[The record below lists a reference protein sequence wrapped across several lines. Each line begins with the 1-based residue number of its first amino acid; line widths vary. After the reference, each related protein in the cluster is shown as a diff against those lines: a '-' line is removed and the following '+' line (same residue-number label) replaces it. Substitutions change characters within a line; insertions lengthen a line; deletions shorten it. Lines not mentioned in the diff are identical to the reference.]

1 MDKNTQKALA
11 AIKNISSARSLR
23 DFRKKIYA
31 KTDLSYGEAILAQH
45 ELIADKELIK
55 KDSNGKR
62 YRVARPD
69 GSHYSFKDFLLS
81 ITNESICS
89 DEIREILLNAGLF
102 NENDSYRYLKEL
114 VFHLKHDLLIRVS
127 NFTLNK
133 KEFSESLF
141 KGHFT
146 PFFVRSTQKNS
157 FFAYQAKIPA
167 EALNVTSC
175 VDKNATRALL
185 FGYPVYTDGYGS
197 FTPVFCS
204 AIDNVDTDNADCYLR
219 KLKND
224 RYFVNS
230 CFIKAI
236 AKNRGE
242 QAANDLLLKLNISPV
257 SDFDSIDNFE
267 LSKADMPFENALLL
281 ISNLFEC
288 EADPLNPQV
297 LSDRPLNEE
306 IKNHSELILNRAV
319 IVPVDERE
327 PSILY
332 KMAQLETVLRLDEKA
347 LDNTALSCFSRR
359 QVCNETS
366 DITLFEDLVIG
377 RDCDSDRLQGAG
389 QIVLCNVL
397 SKENSLMYV
406 TENFDYATLCKYAA
420 KNLMLSNSIGAVISY
435 GNNEDNL
442 NRTASLFKKDDDY
455 NLNNDS
461 DSLCRRLKSKV
472 HKFKEDDD
480 FPLDDFIKCLR
491 ALRKCSDIAFNQAL
505 NDEEFQ
511 LLHSLLKE
519 KVTGRALD
527 NKELLLSEYTKL
539 RELCQ
544 KILSKYYI
552 GYQEN
557 KLTGFDVAKF
567 NFANSLFIGNKVIR
581 LCRLKRPA
589 SVESLKDFIKTVR
602 LFDRYLKLTYEKA
615 KLKSIEGKLLHS
627 AGKAD
632 CKELKNSTDELFASL
647 LKRLE
652 DPEPSLLFK
661 IRHDFFDYEDIKQKG
676 DLKAMLSLVSPVCE
690 FSTLSEMAKSLFIP
704 GIFDKTL
711 MMVDKNTG
719 IADLILTFVKS
730 KSVSIIVRKNDDTDE
745 DSETGKMSS
754 DESDES
760 DDITAYSLIDR
771 LSVDDDGLVSMR
783 FNQMYSSDESYEK
796 SGSASSI
803 ERFIPYLEAQK
814 LAVRKKCI
822 DDLNLSYLIIDGISE
837 PDSHSR
843 VKTDGTAAEKTVMI
857 LSQIDTDRLINA
869 ESFENGSSKF
879 VPEFFDESLFKLNAR
894 AYAKEFADRYKGLL

>member
-1 MDKNTQKALA
+1 
-11 AIKNISSARSLR
+11 
-23 DFRKKIYA
+23 
-31 KTDLSYGEAILAQH
+31 
-45 ELIADKELIK
+45 
-55 KDSNGKR
+55 
-62 YRVARPD
+62 
-69 GSHYSFKDFLLS
+69 
-81 ITNESICS
+81 
-89 DEIREILLNAGLF
+89 
-102 NENDSYRYLKEL
+102 
-114 VFHLKHDLLIRVS
+114 
-127 NFTLNK
+127 
-133 KEFSESLF
+133 
-141 KGHFT
+141 
-146 PFFVRSTQKNS
+146 
-157 FFAYQAKIPA
+157 
-167 EALNVTSC
+167 
-175 VDKNATRALL
+175 
-185 FGYPVYTDGYGS
+185 
-197 FTPVFCS
+197 
-204 AIDNVDTDNADCYLR
+204 
-219 KLKND
+219 
-224 RYFVNS
+224 
-230 CFIKAI
+230 
-236 AKNRGE
+236 
-242 QAANDLLLKLNISPV
+242 
-257 SDFDSIDNFE
+257 
-267 LSKADMPFENALLL
+267 MPFENALLL

-288 EADPLNPQV
+288 ESDPLNPQV

-306 IKNHSELILNRAV
+306 IKNHKELILNRAV

-359 QVCNETS
+359 QVRNETS

-505 NDEEFQ
+505 NDEELQ

-519 KVTGRALD
+519 KVSGRALD

-615 KLKSIEGKLLHS
+615 KLKNIEGKLLLR

-652 DPEPSLLFK
+652 DPETSLLFK
-661 IRHDFFDYEDIKQKG
+661 IRHDFFDYEDIKQRG

-690 FSTLSEMAKSLFIP
+690 FSTVSEMAKSLFIP

-719 IADLILTFVKS
+719 IADLILTFAKS
-730 KSVSIIVRKNDDTDE
+730 KSVSIIVRKNDDADE
-745 DSETGKMSS
+745 DSETGKMS
-754 DESDES
+754 SDES

-771 LSVDDDGLVSMR
+771 LSVDDDGLISMR
-783 FNQMYSSDESYEK
+783 FNQKQSLDESYEK
-796 SGSASSI
+796 SESASSI

-822 DDLNLSYLIIDGISE
+822 DDLDLSYLIIDGISE

>member
-1 MDKNTQKALA
+1 M
-11 AIKNISSARSLR
+11 
-23 DFRKKIYA
+23 
-31 KTDLSYGEAILAQH
+31 
-45 ELIADKELIK
+45 
-55 KDSNGKR
+55 
-62 YRVARPD
+62 
-69 GSHYSFKDFLLS
+69 
-81 ITNESICS
+81 
-89 DEIREILLNAGLF
+89 
-102 NENDSYRYLKEL
+102 
-114 VFHLKHDLLIRVS
+114 
-127 NFTLNK
+127 
-133 KEFSESLF
+133 
-141 KGHFT
+141 
-146 PFFVRSTQKNS
+146 
-157 FFAYQAKIPA
+157 
-167 EALNVTSC
+167 
-175 VDKNATRALL
+175 
-185 FGYPVYTDGYGS
+185 FGYPVYTDGYGN

-230 CFIKAI
+230 CFIKEI

-242 QAANDLLLKLNISPV
+242 QAVNDLLLKLNLSPV

-288 EADPLNPQV
+288 ESDPLNPQV

-435 GNNEDNL
+435 GNNEDSL

-472 HKFKEDDD
+472 HKFKDDD

-505 NDEEFQ
+505 NDEELQ

-519 KVTGRALD
+519 KVSSRALD

-615 KLKSIEGKLLHS
+615 KLKSLEGKLLHS

-652 DPEPSLLFK
+652 DPETSLLFK
-661 IRHDFFDYEDIKQKG
+661 IRHDFFDYDDIKQRG

-690 FSTLSEMAKSLFIP
+690 FSTVSEMAKSLFIP

-754 DESDES
+754 DKS

-796 SGSASSI
+796 SESASSI
-803 ERFIPYLEAQK
+803 ERFIPYLEEQK
-814 LAVRKKCI
+814 LTVRKKCI
-822 DDLNLSYLIIDGISE
+822 DDLDLSYLIIDGISE

>member
-224 RYFVNS
+224 RYLVNS
-230 CFIKAI
+230 SFIKAI

-242 QAANDLLLKLNISPV
+242 QAANDLLLKLNLSPV

-297 LSDRPLNEE
+297 LSDRLLNEE
-306 IKNHSELILNRAV
+306 IKNHKELILNRAV

-359 QVCNETS
+359 HVRNETS

-377 RDCDSDRLQGAG
+377 SDCDSDRLQGAG

-406 TENFDYATLCKYAA
+406 TENFDYATLCRYAA

-472 HKFKEDDD
+472 HKFKDDD

-505 NDEEFQ
+505 NDEELQ

-519 KVTGRALD
+519 KVSSRALD

-557 KLTGFDVAKF
+557 KLTVFDIAKF

-615 KLKSIEGKLLHS
+615 KLKNIEGKLLLS

-690 FSTLSEMAKSLFIP
+690 FSTVSEMAKSLFIP

-730 KSVSIIVRKNDDTDE
+730 KSVSIIVRKNDDDE
-745 DSETGKMSS
+745 DSETEKMSS
-754 DESDES
+754 DKS

-771 LSVDDDGLVSMR
+771 LSVDDDGLISMR

-796 SGSASSI
+796 SESASSI

-814 LAVRKKCI
+814 LAVKKKSI
-822 DDLNLSYLIIDGISE
+822 DDLNISYLIIDGISE
-837 PDSHSR
+837 PDSNSL

-857 LSQIDTDRLINA
+857 LSQTDTDRLINA
-869 ESFENGSSKF
+869 ESFENGNSRL
-879 VPEFFDESLFKLNAR
+879 VPEYFDESLFKLNAR

>member
-1 MDKNTQKALA
+1 
-11 AIKNISSARSLR
+11 
-23 DFRKKIYA
+23 
-31 KTDLSYGEAILAQH
+31 
-45 ELIADKELIK
+45 
-55 KDSNGKR
+55 
-62 YRVARPD
+62 
-69 GSHYSFKDFLLS
+69 
-81 ITNESICS
+81 
-89 DEIREILLNAGLF
+89 
-102 NENDSYRYLKEL
+102 
-114 VFHLKHDLLIRVS
+114 
-127 NFTLNK
+127 
-133 KEFSESLF
+133 
-141 KGHFT
+141 
-146 PFFVRSTQKNS
+146 
-157 FFAYQAKIPA
+157 
-167 EALNVTSC
+167 
-175 VDKNATRALL
+175 
-185 FGYPVYTDGYGS
+185 
-197 FTPVFCS
+197 
-204 AIDNVDTDNADCYLR
+204 
-219 KLKND
+219 
-224 RYFVNS
+224 
-230 CFIKAI
+230 
-236 AKNRGE
+236 
-242 QAANDLLLKLNISPV
+242 
-257 SDFDSIDNFE
+257 
-267 LSKADMPFENALLL
+267 MPFENALLL

-306 IKNHSELILNRAV
+306 IKNHKELILNRAV

-359 QVCNETS
+359 QVRNETS

-472 HKFKEDDD
+472 HKFKDDD

-505 NDEEFQ
+505 NDEELQ

-519 KVTGRALD
+519 KVSGRALD

-557 KLTGFDVAKF
+557 KLTVFDIAKF

-615 KLKSIEGKLLHS
+615 KLKSIEEKLLHS

-652 DPEPSLLFK
+652 DPETSLLFK
-661 IRHDFFDYEDIKQKG
+661 IRHDFFDYEDIKQRG

-690 FSTLSEMAKSLFIP
+690 FSTVSEMAKSLFIP

-711 MMVDKNTG
+711 MTVDKNTG

-754 DESDES
+754 D
-760 DDITAYSLIDR
+760 DITAYSLIDR

-796 SGSASSI
+796 SESASSI
-803 ERFIPYLEAQK
+803 ERFIPYLEEQK
-814 LAVRKKCI
+814 LTVRKKCI
-822 DDLNLSYLIIDGISE
+822 DDLDLSYLIIDGISE

>member
-1 MDKNTQKALA
+1 MNRNTQKALA

-185 FGYPVYTDGYGS
+185 FGYPVYTDGYGN

-224 RYFVNS
+224 RYLVNS

-236 AKNRGE
+236 AKNSGE
-242 QAANDLLLKLNISPV
+242 QVANDLLLKLNLSPL

-306 IKNHSELILNRAV
+306 IKNHKELILNRAV
-319 IVPVDERE
+319 IVPVDERD

-359 QVCNETS
+359 QVRNETS

-472 HKFKEDDD
+472 HKFKDDD

-505 NDEEFQ
+505 NDEELQ

-519 KVTGRALD
+519 KVSGRALD

-557 KLTGFDVAKF
+557 KLTVFDIAKF

-615 KLKSIEGKLLHS
+615 KLKSIEEKLLHS

-652 DPEPSLLFK
+652 DPETSLLFK
-661 IRHDFFDYEDIKQKG
+661 IRHDFFDYEDIKQRG

-690 FSTLSEMAKSLFIP
+690 FSTVSEMAKSLFIP

-711 MMVDKNTG
+711 MTVDKNTG

-754 DESDES
+754 D
-760 DDITAYSLIDR
+760 DITAYSLIDR

-796 SGSASSI
+796 SESASSI
-803 ERFIPYLEAQK
+803 ERFIPYLEEQK
-814 LAVRKKCI
+814 LTVRKKCI
-822 DDLNLSYLIIDGISE
+822 DDLDLSYLIIDGISE

>member
-1 MDKNTQKALA
+1 M
-11 AIKNISSARSLR
+11 
-23 DFRKKIYA
+23 
-31 KTDLSYGEAILAQH
+31 
-45 ELIADKELIK
+45 
-55 KDSNGKR
+55 
-62 YRVARPD
+62 
-69 GSHYSFKDFLLS
+69 
-81 ITNESICS
+81 
-89 DEIREILLNAGLF
+89 
-102 NENDSYRYLKEL
+102 
-114 VFHLKHDLLIRVS
+114 
-127 NFTLNK
+127 
-133 KEFSESLF
+133 
-141 KGHFT
+141 
-146 PFFVRSTQKNS
+146 
-157 FFAYQAKIPA
+157 
-167 EALNVTSC
+167 
-175 VDKNATRALL
+175 

-197 FTPVFCS
+197 FMPVFCS

-242 QAANDLLLKLNISPV
+242 QAANDLLLKLNLSPI

-267 LSKADMPFENALLL
+267 LSKANMPFENALLL

-288 EADPLNPQV
+288 ESDPLNPQV

-306 IKNHSELILNRAV
+306 IKNHKELILNRAV

-377 RDCDSDRLQGAG
+377 SDCDSDRLQGAG

-406 TENFDYATLCKYAA
+406 TENFDYSTLCKYAA

-472 HKFKEDDD
+472 HKFKDDD

-505 NDEEFQ
+505 NDEELQ

-519 KVTGRALD
+519 KVSSRALD

-615 KLKSIEGKLLHS
+615 KLKSIEGKLLLR

-652 DPEPSLLFK
+652 DPETSLLFK
-661 IRHDFFDYEDIKQKG
+661 IRHDFFDYEDIKQRG

-690 FSTLSEMAKSLFIP
+690 FSTVSEMAKSLFIP

-754 DESDES
+754 DESD
-760 DDITAYSLIDR
+760 DITAYSLIDR

-796 SGSASSI
+796 SESASSI

-869 ESFENGSSKF
+869 ESFENGNSRL

>member
-1 MDKNTQKALA
+1 M
-11 AIKNISSARSLR
+11 
-23 DFRKKIYA
+23 
-31 KTDLSYGEAILAQH
+31 
-45 ELIADKELIK
+45 
-55 KDSNGKR
+55 
-62 YRVARPD
+62 
-69 GSHYSFKDFLLS
+69 
-81 ITNESICS
+81 
-89 DEIREILLNAGLF
+89 
-102 NENDSYRYLKEL
+102 
-114 VFHLKHDLLIRVS
+114 
-127 NFTLNK
+127 
-133 KEFSESLF
+133 
-141 KGHFT
+141 
-146 PFFVRSTQKNS
+146 
-157 FFAYQAKIPA
+157 
-167 EALNVTSC
+167 
-175 VDKNATRALL
+175 
-185 FGYPVYTDGYGS
+185 FGYPVYTDGYGN

-230 CFIKAI
+230 CFIKEI

-242 QAANDLLLKLNISPV
+242 QAVNDLLLKLNLSPV

-288 EADPLNPQV
+288 ESDPLNPQV

-435 GNNEDNL
+435 GNNEDSL

-472 HKFKEDDD
+472 HKFKDDD

-505 NDEEFQ
+505 NDEELQ

-519 KVTGRALD
+519 KVSSRALD

-615 KLKSIEGKLLHS
+615 KLKSLEGKLLHS

-652 DPEPSLLFK
+652 DPETSLLFK
-661 IRHDFFDYEDIKQKG
+661 IRHDFFDYEDIKQRG

-690 FSTLSEMAKSLFIP
+690 FSTVSEMAKSLFIP

-754 DESDES
+754 DKS

-796 SGSASSI
+796 SESASSI
-803 ERFIPYLEAQK
+803 ERFIPYLEEQK
-814 LAVRKKCI
+814 LTVRKKCI
-822 DDLNLSYLIIDGISE
+822 DDLDLSYLIIDGISE

>member
-1 MDKNTQKALA
+1 
-11 AIKNISSARSLR
+11 
-23 DFRKKIYA
+23 
-31 KTDLSYGEAILAQH
+31 
-45 ELIADKELIK
+45 
-55 KDSNGKR
+55 
-62 YRVARPD
+62 
-69 GSHYSFKDFLLS
+69 
-81 ITNESICS
+81 
-89 DEIREILLNAGLF
+89 
-102 NENDSYRYLKEL
+102 
-114 VFHLKHDLLIRVS
+114 
-127 NFTLNK
+127 
-133 KEFSESLF
+133 
-141 KGHFT
+141 
-146 PFFVRSTQKNS
+146 
-157 FFAYQAKIPA
+157 
-167 EALNVTSC
+167 
-175 VDKNATRALL
+175 
-185 FGYPVYTDGYGS
+185 
-197 FTPVFCS
+197 
-204 AIDNVDTDNADCYLR
+204 
-219 KLKND
+219 
-224 RYFVNS
+224 
-230 CFIKAI
+230 
-236 AKNRGE
+236 
-242 QAANDLLLKLNISPV
+242 
-257 SDFDSIDNFE
+257 
-267 LSKADMPFENALLL
+267 
-281 ISNLFEC
+281 
-288 EADPLNPQV
+288 
-297 LSDRPLNEE
+297 
-306 IKNHSELILNRAV
+306 
-319 IVPVDERE
+319 
-327 PSILY
+327 
-332 KMAQLETVLRLDEKA
+332 MAQLETVLRLDENA

-359 QVCNETS
+359 QVRNETS

-435 GNNEDNL
+435 GNNDDNL

-505 NDEEFQ
+505 NDEELQ

-519 KVTGRALD
+519 KVSSRALD

-615 KLKSIEGKLLHS
+615 KLKNIEGKLLHS

-652 DPEPSLLFK
+652 DPETSLLFK
-661 IRHDFFDYEDIKQKG
+661 IRHDFFDYEDIKQRG

-690 FSTLSEMAKSLFIP
+690 FSTVSEMAKSLFIP

-730 KSVSIIVRKNDDTDE
+730 KSVSIIVRKNDDADE

-754 DESDES
+754 DKS

-771 LSVDDDGLVSMR
+771 LSVDDDGLISMR

-796 SGSASSI
+796 SESASSI

-822 DDLNLSYLIIDGISE
+822 DDLDLSYLIIDGISE

-843 VKTDGTAAEKTVMI
+843 VKTDGTAVEKTVMI

>member
-1 MDKNTQKALA
+1 
-11 AIKNISSARSLR
+11 
-23 DFRKKIYA
+23 
-31 KTDLSYGEAILAQH
+31 
-45 ELIADKELIK
+45 
-55 KDSNGKR
+55 
-62 YRVARPD
+62 
-69 GSHYSFKDFLLS
+69 
-81 ITNESICS
+81 
-89 DEIREILLNAGLF
+89 
-102 NENDSYRYLKEL
+102 
-114 VFHLKHDLLIRVS
+114 
-127 NFTLNK
+127 
-133 KEFSESLF
+133 
-141 KGHFT
+141 
-146 PFFVRSTQKNS
+146 
-157 FFAYQAKIPA
+157 
-167 EALNVTSC
+167 
-175 VDKNATRALL
+175 
-185 FGYPVYTDGYGS
+185 
-197 FTPVFCS
+197 
-204 AIDNVDTDNADCYLR
+204 
-219 KLKND
+219 
-224 RYFVNS
+224 
-230 CFIKAI
+230 
-236 AKNRGE
+236 
-242 QAANDLLLKLNISPV
+242 
-257 SDFDSIDNFE
+257 
-267 LSKADMPFENALLL
+267 
-281 ISNLFEC
+281 
-288 EADPLNPQV
+288 
-297 LSDRPLNEE
+297 
-306 IKNHSELILNRAV
+306 
-319 IVPVDERE
+319 
-327 PSILY
+327 
-332 KMAQLETVLRLDEKA
+332 MAQLETVLRLDEKA

-359 QVCNETS
+359 QVCNDSS

-377 RDCDSDRLQGAG
+377 RDYDSDRLQGAG

-505 NDEEFQ
+505 NDEELQ

-519 KVTGRALD
+519 KVSGRALD

-615 KLKSIEGKLLHS
+615 KLKSIEEKLLHS

-690 FSTLSEMAKSLFIP
+690 FSTVSEMAKSLFIP

-719 IADLILTFVKS
+719 ISDLILTFVKS

-754 DESDES
+754 DKS

-796 SGSASSI
+796 SESESSI

-843 VKTDGTAAEKTVMI
+843 VKTDGIAAEKTVMI

>member
-23 DFRKKIYA
+23 NFRKKIYA

-55 KDSNGKR
+55 KDNNGKR

-185 FGYPVYTDGYGS
+185 LGYPVYTDGYGS

-224 RYFVNS
+224 RYLVNS

-242 QAANDLLLKLNISPV
+242 QAANDLLLKLNLSPV

-306 IKNHSELILNRAV
+306 IKNHKELILNRAV

-359 QVCNETS
+359 QVRNETS

-472 HKFKEDDD
+472 HKFKDDD

-505 NDEEFQ
+505 NDEELQ

-519 KVTGRALD
+519 KVSGRALD

-557 KLTGFDVAKF
+557 KLTVFDIAKF

-615 KLKSIEGKLLHS
+615 KLKSIEEKLLHS

-652 DPEPSLLFK
+652 DPETSLLFK
-661 IRHDFFDYEDIKQKG
+661 IRHDFFDYEDIKQRG

-690 FSTLSEMAKSLFIP
+690 FSTVSEMAKSLFIP

-711 MMVDKNTG
+711 MTVDKNTG

-754 DESDES
+754 D
-760 DDITAYSLIDR
+760 DITAYSLIDR

-796 SGSASSI
+796 SESASSI
-803 ERFIPYLEAQK
+803 ERFIPYLEEQK
-814 LAVRKKCI
+814 LTVRKKCI
-822 DDLNLSYLIIDGISE
+822 DDLDLSYLIIDGISE

>member
-1 MDKNTQKALA
+1 M
-11 AIKNISSARSLR
+11 
-23 DFRKKIYA
+23 
-31 KTDLSYGEAILAQH
+31 
-45 ELIADKELIK
+45 
-55 KDSNGKR
+55 
-62 YRVARPD
+62 
-69 GSHYSFKDFLLS
+69 
-81 ITNESICS
+81 
-89 DEIREILLNAGLF
+89 
-102 NENDSYRYLKEL
+102 
-114 VFHLKHDLLIRVS
+114 
-127 NFTLNK
+127 
-133 KEFSESLF
+133 
-141 KGHFT
+141 
-146 PFFVRSTQKNS
+146 
-157 FFAYQAKIPA
+157 
-167 EALNVTSC
+167 
-175 VDKNATRALL
+175 

-230 CFIKAI
+230 CFIKEI
-236 AKNRGE
+236 AKNRSE
-242 QAANDLLLKLNISPV
+242 QAANDLLLKFNLSPV

-288 EADPLNPQV
+288 ESDPLNPQV

-306 IKNHSELILNRAV
+306 IKNHSELIINRAV

-359 QVCNETS
+359 QVCNDSS

-377 RDCDSDRLQGAG
+377 SDCDSDRLQGAG

-406 TENFDYATLCKYAA
+406 TENFDYATLCRYAA

-472 HKFKEDDD
+472 HKFKDDD

-505 NDEEFQ
+505 NDEELQ

-519 KVTGRALD
+519 KVSSRALD

-581 LCRLKRPA
+581 LCRLNRPA

-615 KLKSIEGKLLHS
+615 KLKNIEGKLLHS

-652 DPEPSLLFK
+652 DPDPSLLFK

-690 FSTLSEMAKSLFIP
+690 FSTVSEMAKSLFIP

-730 KSVSIIVRKNDDTDE
+730 KSVSIIVRKNDDADE
-745 DSETGKMSS
+745 DSETGKMS
-754 DESDES
+754 S

-796 SGSASSI
+796 SESASSI
-803 ERFIPYLEAQK
+803 ERFIPYLEEQK
-814 LAVRKKCI
+814 LTVRKKCI
-822 DDLNLSYLIIDGISE
+822 DDLDLSYLIIDGISE

>member
-1 MDKNTQKALA
+1 M
-11 AIKNISSARSLR
+11 
-23 DFRKKIYA
+23 
-31 KTDLSYGEAILAQH
+31 
-45 ELIADKELIK
+45 
-55 KDSNGKR
+55 
-62 YRVARPD
+62 
-69 GSHYSFKDFLLS
+69 
-81 ITNESICS
+81 
-89 DEIREILLNAGLF
+89 
-102 NENDSYRYLKEL
+102 
-114 VFHLKHDLLIRVS
+114 
-127 NFTLNK
+127 
-133 KEFSESLF
+133 
-141 KGHFT
+141 
-146 PFFVRSTQKNS
+146 
-157 FFAYQAKIPA
+157 
-167 EALNVTSC
+167 
-175 VDKNATRALL
+175 

-359 QVCNETS
+359 HVCNETS

-406 TENFDYATLCKYAA
+406 TENFDYATLCKYAT

-505 NDEEFQ
+505 NDEELQ

-519 KVTGRALD
+519 KVSSRALD

-602 LFDRYLKLTYEKA
+602 LFDRYLKLTYDKA
-615 KLKSIEGKLLHS
+615 KLKNIEGKLLLR

-652 DPEPSLLFK
+652 DPETSLLFK
-661 IRHDFFDYEDIKQKG
+661 IRHDFFDYEDIKQRG

-690 FSTLSEMAKSLFIP
+690 FSTVSEMAKSLFIP

-711 MMVDKNTG
+711 MTVDKNTG

-754 DESDES
+754 D
-760 DDITAYSLIDR
+760 DITAYSLIDR

-796 SGSASSI
+796 SESESSI

-822 DDLNLSYLIIDGISE
+822 DDLDLSYLIIDGISE
-837 PDSHSR
+837 PDSNSL

-857 LSQIDTDRLINA
+857 LSQTDTDRLINA
-869 ESFENGSSKF
+869 ESFENGSSRL

>member
-230 CFIKAI
+230 CFIKEI

-242 QAANDLLLKLNISPV
+242 QAANDLLLKLNLSTV

-267 LSKADMPFENALLL
+267 VSKADMPFENALLL

-288 EADPLNPQV
+288 ESDPLNPQV

-306 IKNHSELILNRAV
+306 IKNHKELILNRAV

-327 PSILY
+327 TSILY

-359 QVCNETS
+359 QVRNETS
-366 DITLFEDLVIG
+366 DINLFEDLVIG

-472 HKFKEDDD
+472 HKFKEDD

-505 NDEEFQ
+505 NDEELQ
-511 LLHSLLKE
+511 LLRSLLKE
-519 KVTGRALD
+519 KVSGRALD
-527 NKELLLSEYTKL
+527 NNELLLSEYTKL

-567 NFANSLFIGNKVIR
+567 NFATSLFIGNKVMR

-602 LFDRYLKLTYEKA
+602 LFDRYLKFTYEKA
-615 KLKSIEGKLLHS
+615 KLKSIEEKLLLR

-652 DPEPSLLFK
+652 DPETSLLFK
-661 IRHDFFDYEDIKQKG
+661 IRHDFFDYDDIKQSG

-690 FSTLSEMAKSLFIP
+690 FSTVSEMAKSLFIP

-754 DESDES
+754 DKS

-771 LSVDDDGLVSMR
+771 LSVDDDGLISMR

-796 SGSASSI
+796 SESASSI

-822 DDLNLSYLIIDGISE
+822 DDLDLSYLIIDGISE
-837 PDSHSR
+837 PDSNSL
-843 VKTDGTAAEKTVMI
+843 VKTDGTVAEKTVMI
-857 LSQIDTDRLINA
+857 LSQTDTDRLINA

>member
-55 KDSNGKR
+55 KDGNGKR

-197 FTPVFCS
+197 YTPVFCS

-230 CFIKAI
+230 CFIKEI

-242 QAANDLLLKLNISPV
+242 QAANDLLLKLNLSPV

-288 EADPLNPQV
+288 ESDPLNPQV

-306 IKNHSELILNRAV
+306 IKNHKELILNRAV

-359 QVCNETS
+359 QVRNETS
-366 DITLFEDLVIG
+366 DITLLEDLVIG
-377 RDCDSDRLQGAG
+377 RDCDSDSDRLQGAG

-505 NDEEFQ
+505 NDEELQ

-519 KVTGRALD
+519 KVSGRALD

-567 NFANSLFIGNKVIR
+567 NFATSLFIGNKVMR

-602 LFDRYLKLTYEKA
+602 LFDRYLKFTYEKA
-615 KLKSIEGKLLHS
+615 KLKSIEEKLLLR

-652 DPEPSLLFK
+652 DPETSLLFK

-690 FSTLSEMAKSLFIP
+690 FSTVSEMAKSLFIP

-745 DSETGKMSS
+745 DCETGKMS
-754 DESDES
+754 SDES

-771 LSVDDDGLVSMR
+771 LSVDDDGLISMR
-783 FNQMYSSDESYEK
+783 FNQKQSLDESYEK
-796 SGSASSI
+796 SESESSI

-814 LAVRKKCI
+814 LAVKKKSI

-837 PDSHSR
+837 PDSNSL

-857 LSQIDTDRLINA
+857 LSQTDTDRLINA
-869 ESFENGSSKF
+869 ESFENGNSRL
-879 VPEFFDESLFKLNAR
+879 VPEYFDESLFKLNAR

>member
-89 DEIREILLNAGLF
+89 DEIRKILLNAGLF

-230 CFIKAI
+230 CFIKEI
-236 AKNRGE
+236 AKNRSE
-242 QAANDLLLKLNISPV
+242 QAANDLLLKLNLSPV

-377 RDCDSDRLQGAG
+377 RNCDSDRLQGAG

-472 HKFKEDDD
+472 HKFKDDD

-505 NDEEFQ
+505 NDEELQ

-519 KVTGRALD
+519 KVSGRALD

-557 KLTGFDVAKF
+557 KLTVFDIAKF

-615 KLKSIEGKLLHS
+615 KLKNIEGKLLLS

-652 DPEPSLLFK
+652 DPETSLLFK
-661 IRHDFFDYEDIKQKG
+661 IRHDFFDYEDIKQRG

-690 FSTLSEMAKSLFIP
+690 FSTVSEMAKSLFIP

-711 MMVDKNTG
+711 MTVDKNTG

-754 DESDES
+754 D
-760 DDITAYSLIDR
+760 DITAYSLIDR

-796 SGSASSI
+796 SESASSI
-803 ERFIPYLEAQK
+803 ERFIPYLEEQK
-814 LAVRKKCI
+814 LTVRKKCI
-822 DDLNLSYLIIDGISE
+822 DDLDLSYLIIDGISE

-843 VKTDGTAAEKTVMI
+843 VKTNGTAAEKTVMI

>member
-185 FGYPVYTDGYGS
+185 FGYPVYTDGCGN

-204 AIDNVDTDNADCYLR
+204 AIDNVDTDNSDCYLR

-230 CFIKAI
+230 CFIKEI

-242 QAANDLLLKLNISPV
+242 QAANDLLLKLNLSPV

-288 EADPLNPQV
+288 ESDPLNPQV

-359 QVCNETS
+359 QVRNETS

-472 HKFKEDDD
+472 HKFKDDD

-505 NDEEFQ
+505 NDEELQ

-519 KVTGRALD
+519 KVSSRALD

-652 DPEPSLLFK
+652 DPETSLLFK
-661 IRHDFFDYEDIKQKG
+661 IRHDFFDYEDIKQRG

-690 FSTLSEMAKSLFIP
+690 FSTVSEMAKSLFIP

-754 DESDES
+754 D
-760 DDITAYSLIDR
+760 DITAYSLIDR

-796 SGSASSI
+796 SESESSI

-822 DDLNLSYLIIDGISE
+822 DDLDLSYLIIDGISE

-857 LSQIDTDRLINA
+857 LSQTDTDRLINA
-869 ESFENGSSKF
+869 ESFENGSSRL

>member
-1 MDKNTQKALA
+1 M
-11 AIKNISSARSLR
+11 
-23 DFRKKIYA
+23 
-31 KTDLSYGEAILAQH
+31 
-45 ELIADKELIK
+45 
-55 KDSNGKR
+55 
-62 YRVARPD
+62 
-69 GSHYSFKDFLLS
+69 
-81 ITNESICS
+81 
-89 DEIREILLNAGLF
+89 
-102 NENDSYRYLKEL
+102 
-114 VFHLKHDLLIRVS
+114 
-127 NFTLNK
+127 
-133 KEFSESLF
+133 
-141 KGHFT
+141 
-146 PFFVRSTQKNS
+146 
-157 FFAYQAKIPA
+157 
-167 EALNVTSC
+167 
-175 VDKNATRALL
+175 

-204 AIDNVDTDNADCYLR
+204 AIDKVDTDNSDCYLR

-230 CFIKAI
+230 CFIKEI

-242 QAANDLLLKLNISPV
+242 QAANDLLLKLNLSPV

-297 LSDRPLNEE
+297 ISDRPLNEE
-306 IKNHSELILNRAV
+306 IKNHKELILNRAV

-359 QVCNETS
+359 QVRNETS

-472 HKFKEDDD
+472 HKFKDDD

-505 NDEEFQ
+505 NDEELQ

-519 KVTGRALD
+519 KVSGRALD

-589 SVESLKDFIKTVR
+589 SVESLKDFVYNGFCGANLSKYMIEASKLEGKTMVC
-602 LFDRYLKLTYEKA
+602 
-615 KLKSIEGKLLHS
+615 LKSASFTHSIFSKLWINS
-627 AGKAD
+627 ALSG
-632 CKELKNSTDELFASL
+632 LFL
-647 LKRLE
+647 PIQLYCR
-652 DPEPSLLFK
+652 
-661 IRHDFFDYEDIKQKG
+661 DFINQ
-676 DLKAMLSLVSPVCE
+676 
-690 FSTLSEMAKSLFIP
+690 
-704 GIFDKTL
+704 
-711 MMVDKNTG
+711 
-719 IADLILTFVKS
+719 
-730 KSVSIIVRKNDDTDE
+730 
-745 DSETGKMSS
+745 
-754 DESDES
+754 
-760 DDITAYSLIDR
+760 R
-771 LSVDDDGLVSMR
+771 LS
-783 FNQMYSSDESYEK
+783 
-796 SGSASSI
+796 
-803 ERFIPYLEAQK
+803 
-814 LAVRKKCI
+814 
-822 DDLNLSYLIIDGISE
+822 
-837 PDSHSR
+837 
-843 VKTDGTAAEKTVMI
+843 
-857 LSQIDTDRLINA
+857 
-869 ESFENGSSKF
+869 
-879 VPEFFDESLFKLNAR
+879 
-894 AYAKEFADRYKGLL
+894 

>member
-359 QVCNETS
+359 HVCNETS

-406 TENFDYATLCKYAA
+406 TENFDYATLCKYAT

-505 NDEEFQ
+505 NDEELQ

-519 KVTGRALD
+519 KVSSRALD

-615 KLKSIEGKLLHS
+615 KLK
-627 AGKAD
+627 
-632 CKELKNSTDELFASL
+632 NSTDELFASL

-652 DPEPSLLFK
+652 DPETSLLFK
-661 IRHDFFDYEDIKQKG
+661 IRHDFFDYDDIKQSG

-690 FSTLSEMAKSLFIP
+690 FSTVSEMAKSLFIP

-754 DESDES
+754 DKS

-771 LSVDDDGLVSMR
+771 LSVDDDGLISMR

-796 SGSASSI
+796 SESASSI

-822 DDLNLSYLIIDGISE
+822 DDLDLSYLIIDGISE
-837 PDSHSR
+837 PDSHSM

-869 ESFENGSSKF
+869 ESFENCSSKF

>member
-1 MDKNTQKALA
+1 M
-11 AIKNISSARSLR
+11 
-23 DFRKKIYA
+23 
-31 KTDLSYGEAILAQH
+31 
-45 ELIADKELIK
+45 
-55 KDSNGKR
+55 
-62 YRVARPD
+62 
-69 GSHYSFKDFLLS
+69 
-81 ITNESICS
+81 
-89 DEIREILLNAGLF
+89 
-102 NENDSYRYLKEL
+102 
-114 VFHLKHDLLIRVS
+114 
-127 NFTLNK
+127 
-133 KEFSESLF
+133 
-141 KGHFT
+141 
-146 PFFVRSTQKNS
+146 
-157 FFAYQAKIPA
+157 
-167 EALNVTSC
+167 
-175 VDKNATRALL
+175 
-185 FGYPVYTDGYGS
+185 FGYPVYTDGYGN

-230 CFIKAI
+230 CFIKEI

-242 QAANDLLLKLNISPV
+242 QAVNDLLLKLNLSPV

-288 EADPLNPQV
+288 ESDPLNPQV

-377 RDCDSDRLQGAG
+377 RDCDSDRLQGAE

-435 GNNEDNL
+435 GNNEDSL

-472 HKFKEDDD
+472 HKFKDDD

-505 NDEEFQ
+505 NDEELQ

-519 KVTGRALD
+519 KVSSRALD

-615 KLKSIEGKLLHS
+615 KLKSLEGKLLHS

-652 DPEPSLLFK
+652 DPETSLLFK
-661 IRHDFFDYEDIKQKG
+661 IRHDFFDYEDIKQRG

-690 FSTLSEMAKSLFIP
+690 FSTVSEMAKSLFIP

-754 DESDES
+754 DKS

-771 LSVDDDGLVSMR
+771 LSVDDDGLISMR

-796 SGSASSI
+796 SESASSI

-869 ESFENGSSKF
+869 ESFENGSSRL
-879 VPEFFDESLFKLNAR
+879 VPEYFDESLFKLNAR

>member
-1 MDKNTQKALA
+1 M
-11 AIKNISSARSLR
+11 
-23 DFRKKIYA
+23 
-31 KTDLSYGEAILAQH
+31 
-45 ELIADKELIK
+45 
-55 KDSNGKR
+55 
-62 YRVARPD
+62 
-69 GSHYSFKDFLLS
+69 
-81 ITNESICS
+81 
-89 DEIREILLNAGLF
+89 
-102 NENDSYRYLKEL
+102 
-114 VFHLKHDLLIRVS
+114 
-127 NFTLNK
+127 
-133 KEFSESLF
+133 
-141 KGHFT
+141 
-146 PFFVRSTQKNS
+146 
-157 FFAYQAKIPA
+157 
-167 EALNVTSC
+167 
-175 VDKNATRALL
+175 
-185 FGYPVYTDGYGS
+185 
-197 FTPVFCS
+197 
-204 AIDNVDTDNADCYLR
+204 
-219 KLKND
+219 
-224 RYFVNS
+224 
-230 CFIKAI
+230 
-236 AKNRGE
+236 
-242 QAANDLLLKLNISPV
+242 
-257 SDFDSIDNFE
+257 
-267 LSKADMPFENALLL
+267 
-281 ISNLFEC
+281 
-288 EADPLNPQV
+288 
-297 LSDRPLNEE
+297 
-306 IKNHSELILNRAV
+306 
-319 IVPVDERE
+319 RE

-359 QVCNETS
+359 HVCNETS

-406 TENFDYATLCKYAA
+406 TENFDYATLCKYAT

-505 NDEEFQ
+505 NDEELQ

-519 KVTGRALD
+519 KVSSRALD

-602 LFDRYLKLTYEKA
+602 LFDRYLKLTYDKA
-615 KLKSIEGKLLHS
+615 KLKNIEGKLLLR

-652 DPEPSLLFK
+652 DPETSLLFK
-661 IRHDFFDYEDIKQKG
+661 IRHDFFDYEDIKQRG

-690 FSTLSEMAKSLFIP
+690 FSTVSEMAKSLFIP

-711 MMVDKNTG
+711 MTVDKNTG

-754 DESDES
+754 D
-760 DDITAYSLIDR
+760 DITAYSLIDR

-796 SGSASSI
+796 SESESSI

-822 DDLNLSYLIIDGISE
+822 DDLDLSYLIIDGISE
-837 PDSHSR
+837 PDSNSL

-857 LSQIDTDRLINA
+857 LSQTDTDRLINA
-869 ESFENGSSKF
+869 ESFENGSSRL

>member
-1 MDKNTQKALA
+1 M
-11 AIKNISSARSLR
+11 
-23 DFRKKIYA
+23 
-31 KTDLSYGEAILAQH
+31 
-45 ELIADKELIK
+45 
-55 KDSNGKR
+55 
-62 YRVARPD
+62 
-69 GSHYSFKDFLLS
+69 
-81 ITNESICS
+81 
-89 DEIREILLNAGLF
+89 
-102 NENDSYRYLKEL
+102 
-114 VFHLKHDLLIRVS
+114 
-127 NFTLNK
+127 
-133 KEFSESLF
+133 
-141 KGHFT
+141 
-146 PFFVRSTQKNS
+146 
-157 FFAYQAKIPA
+157 
-167 EALNVTSC
+167 
-175 VDKNATRALL
+175 

-224 RYFVNS
+224 RYLVNS

-242 QAANDLLLKLNISPV
+242 QAANDLLLKLNLSPV

-288 EADPLNPQV
+288 ESDPLNPQV

-406 TENFDYATLCKYAA
+406 TENFDYATLCRYAA

-472 HKFKEDDD
+472 HKFKDDD

-505 NDEEFQ
+505 NDEELQ

-519 KVTGRALD
+519 KVSSRALD

-557 KLTGFDVAKF
+557 KLTVFDIAKF

-615 KLKSIEGKLLHS
+615 KLKSIEEKLLHS

-690 FSTLSEMAKSLFIP
+690 FSTVSEMAKSLFIP

-754 DESDES
+754 DESD
-760 DDITAYSLIDR
+760 DITAYSLIDR

-783 FNQMYSSDESYEK
+783 FNQKQSLDESYEK
-796 SGSASSI
+796 SESASSI
-803 ERFIPYLEAQK
+803 ERFIPYLEEQK
-814 LAVRKKCI
+814 LTVRKKCI
-822 DDLNLSYLIIDGISE
+822 DDLDLSYLIIDGISE

>member
-1 MDKNTQKALA
+1 M
-11 AIKNISSARSLR
+11 
-23 DFRKKIYA
+23 
-31 KTDLSYGEAILAQH
+31 
-45 ELIADKELIK
+45 
-55 KDSNGKR
+55 
-62 YRVARPD
+62 
-69 GSHYSFKDFLLS
+69 
-81 ITNESICS
+81 
-89 DEIREILLNAGLF
+89 
-102 NENDSYRYLKEL
+102 
-114 VFHLKHDLLIRVS
+114 
-127 NFTLNK
+127 
-133 KEFSESLF
+133 
-141 KGHFT
+141 
-146 PFFVRSTQKNS
+146 
-157 FFAYQAKIPA
+157 
-167 EALNVTSC
+167 
-175 VDKNATRALL
+175 
-185 FGYPVYTDGYGS
+185 FGYPIYTDGYGI

-204 AIDNVDTDNADCYLR
+204 AIGNVDTDNADCYLR

-224 RYFVNS
+224 RYLVNS

-236 AKNRGE
+236 AKNSGE
-242 QAANDLLLKLNISPV
+242 QVANDLLLKLKLSPV

-306 IKNHSELILNRAV
+306 IKNPKELILNRAV

-359 QVCNETS
+359 QVCNDSS

-406 TENFDYATLCKYAA
+406 TENFDYSTLCKYAA
-420 KNLMLSNSIGAVISY
+420 KNLMLSSSIGAVISY

-491 ALRKCSDIAFNQAL
+491 ALRKCCDIAFNQAL
-505 NDEEFQ
+505 NDEELQ
-511 LLHSLLKE
+511 LLLSLLKE
-519 KVTGRALD
+519 KVSGRALD

-615 KLKSIEGKLLHS
+615 KLKSIEEKLLHS

-652 DPEPSLLFK
+652 DPETSLLFK
-661 IRHDFFDYEDIKQKG
+661 IRHDFFDYDDIKQRG

-690 FSTLSEMAKSLFIP
+690 FSTVSEMAKSLFIP

-754 DESDES
+754 DN
-760 DDITAYSLIDR
+760 ITAYSLIDR

-796 SGSASSI
+796 SESASSI
-803 ERFIPYLEAQK
+803 ECFIPYLEAQK

-822 DDLNLSYLIIDGISE
+822 DDLDLSYLIIDGISE

-843 VKTDGTAAEKTVMI
+843 VKTDGTAVEKTVMI
-857 LSQIDTDRLINA
+857 LSQTDTDRLINA
-869 ESFENGSSKF
+869 ESFENGSNRL

>member
-319 IVPVDERE
+319 IVPVDER
-327 PSILY
+327 
-332 KMAQLETVLRLDEKA
+332 
-347 LDNTALSCFSRR
+347 
-359 QVCNETS
+359 
-366 DITLFEDLVIG
+366 
-377 RDCDSDRLQGAG
+377 
-389 QIVLCNVL
+389 
-397 SKENSLMYV
+397 
-406 TENFDYATLCKYAA
+406 
-420 KNLMLSNSIGAVISY
+420 AVY
-435 GNNEDNL
+435 
-442 NRTASLFKKDDDY
+442 
-455 NLNNDS
+455 
-461 DSLCRRLKSKV
+461 
-472 HKFKEDDD
+472 
-480 FPLDDFIKCLR
+480 
-491 ALRKCSDIAFNQAL
+491 
-505 NDEEFQ
+505 
-511 LLHSLLKE
+511 
-519 KVTGRALD
+519 
-527 NKELLLSEYTKL
+527 
-539 RELCQ
+539 
-544 KILSKYYI
+544 
-552 GYQEN
+552 
-557 KLTGFDVAKF
+557 
-567 NFANSLFIGNKVIR
+567 
-581 LCRLKRPA
+581 
-589 SVESLKDFIKTVR
+589 
-602 LFDRYLKLTYEKA
+602 
-615 KLKSIEGKLLHS
+615 
-627 AGKAD
+627 
-632 CKELKNSTDELFASL
+632 
-647 LKRLE
+647 
-652 DPEPSLLFK
+652 
-661 IRHDFFDYEDIKQKG
+661 
-676 DLKAMLSLVSPVCE
+676 PV
-690 FSTLSEMAKSLFIP
+690 
-704 GIFDKTL
+704 
-711 MMVDKNTG
+711 
-719 IADLILTFVKS
+719 
-730 KSVSIIVRKNDDTDE
+730 
-745 DSETGKMSS
+745 
-754 DESDES
+754 
-760 DDITAYSLIDR
+760 
-771 LSVDDDGLVSMR
+771 
-783 FNQMYSSDESYEK
+783 Q
-796 SGSASSI
+796 
-803 ERFIPYLEAQK
+803 
-814 LAVRKKCI
+814 
-822 DDLNLSYLIIDGISE
+822 
-837 PDSHSR
+837 
-843 VKTDGTAAEKTVMI
+843 
-857 LSQIDTDRLINA
+857 
-869 ESFENGSSKF
+869 NGS
-879 VPEFFDESLFKLNAR
+879 VRNCFKT
-894 AYAKEFADRYKGLL
+894 

>member
-127 NFTLNK
+127 NFSLNK

-185 FGYPVYTDGYGS
+185 LGYPVYTDGYGS

-236 AKNRGE
+236 AKNRDE
-242 QAANDLLLKLNISPV
+242 QAANDLLLKLNLSPV

-288 EADPLNPQV
+288 EADHLNPQV
-297 LSDRPLNEE
+297 LSDRSLNGE
-306 IKNHSELILNRAV
+306 IKNHKELILNRAV

-347 LDNTALSCFSRR
+347 LDNTALFCFSRR
-359 QVCNETS
+359 QVRNETS

-472 HKFKEDDD
+472 HKFKDDD
-480 FPLDDFIKCLR
+480 FPLDDFVKCLR

-505 NDEEFQ
+505 NDEELQ

-519 KVTGRALD
+519 KVSGRALD

-567 NFANSLFIGNKVIR
+567 NFANSLFIGNKVMS

-589 SVESLKDFIKTVR
+589 SVESLKDFIKTVK
-602 LFDRYLKLTYEKA
+602 LFDKYLKLTYEKA
-615 KLKSIEGKLLHS
+615 KLKSIEEKLLLR

-632 CKELKNSTDELFASL
+632 CKELKNSTDELLASL

-652 DPEPSLLFK
+652 DPSPSLLLK
-661 IRHDFFDYEDIKQKG
+661 IRQDFFDYEDIKQKG

-690 FSTLSEMAKSLFIP
+690 FSTVSEMAKSLFIP

-745 DSETGKMSS
+745 DCETGKMSS
-754 DESDES
+754 DKS

-796 SGSASSI
+796 SESASSI

-822 DDLNLSYLIIDGISE
+822 DDLDLSYLIIDGISE
-837 PDSHSR
+837 PDSHSM

-869 ESFENGSSKF
+869 ESFENGSIKF

>member
-1 MDKNTQKALA
+1 
-11 AIKNISSARSLR
+11 
-23 DFRKKIYA
+23 
-31 KTDLSYGEAILAQH
+31 
-45 ELIADKELIK
+45 
-55 KDSNGKR
+55 
-62 YRVARPD
+62 
-69 GSHYSFKDFLLS
+69 
-81 ITNESICS
+81 
-89 DEIREILLNAGLF
+89 
-102 NENDSYRYLKEL
+102 
-114 VFHLKHDLLIRVS
+114 
-127 NFTLNK
+127 
-133 KEFSESLF
+133 
-141 KGHFT
+141 
-146 PFFVRSTQKNS
+146 
-157 FFAYQAKIPA
+157 
-167 EALNVTSC
+167 
-175 VDKNATRALL
+175 
-185 FGYPVYTDGYGS
+185 
-197 FTPVFCS
+197 
-204 AIDNVDTDNADCYLR
+204 
-219 KLKND
+219 
-224 RYFVNS
+224 
-230 CFIKAI
+230 
-236 AKNRGE
+236 
-242 QAANDLLLKLNISPV
+242 
-257 SDFDSIDNFE
+257 
-267 LSKADMPFENALLL
+267 
-281 ISNLFEC
+281 
-288 EADPLNPQV
+288 
-297 LSDRPLNEE
+297 
-306 IKNHSELILNRAV
+306 
-319 IVPVDERE
+319 
-327 PSILY
+327 
-332 KMAQLETVLRLDEKA
+332 MAQLETVLRLDEKA

-359 QVCNETS
+359 QVRNETS

-435 GNNEDNL
+435 VNNEDNL

-505 NDEEFQ
+505 NDEELQ

-519 KVTGRALD
+519 KVSSRALD

-615 KLKSIEGKLLHS
+615 KLKNIEGKLLLR

-652 DPEPSLLFK
+652 DPETSLLFK
-661 IRHDFFDYEDIKQKG
+661 IRHDFFDYEDIKQRG

-690 FSTLSEMAKSLFIP
+690 FSTVSEMAKSLFIP

-745 DSETGKMSS
+745 DRETGKMS
-754 DESDES
+754 SDES

-796 SGSASSI
+796 SESASSI

>member
-1 MDKNTQKALA
+1 M
-11 AIKNISSARSLR
+11 
-23 DFRKKIYA
+23 
-31 KTDLSYGEAILAQH
+31 
-45 ELIADKELIK
+45 
-55 KDSNGKR
+55 
-62 YRVARPD
+62 
-69 GSHYSFKDFLLS
+69 
-81 ITNESICS
+81 
-89 DEIREILLNAGLF
+89 
-102 NENDSYRYLKEL
+102 
-114 VFHLKHDLLIRVS
+114 
-127 NFTLNK
+127 
-133 KEFSESLF
+133 
-141 KGHFT
+141 
-146 PFFVRSTQKNS
+146 
-157 FFAYQAKIPA
+157 
-167 EALNVTSC
+167 
-175 VDKNATRALL
+175 
-185 FGYPVYTDGYGS
+185 FGYPVYTDGYGN

-230 CFIKAI
+230 YFIKEI

-242 QAANDLLLKLNISPV
+242 QAANDLLLKLNLSPV

-306 IKNHSELILNRAV
+306 IKNHKELILNRAV
-319 IVPVDERE
+319 IVPVDERAVY
-327 PSILY
+327 PY

-359 QVCNETS
+359 QVRNETS

-406 TENFDYATLCKYAA
+406 TENFDYSTLCKYAA

-491 ALRKCSDIAFNQAL
+491 ALRKCSDIAFNQVL
-505 NDEEFQ
+505 NDEELQ

-519 KVTGRALD
+519 KVSGRALD

-557 KLTGFDVAKF
+557 KLTVFDIAKF

-589 SVESLKDFIKTVR
+589 SEESLKDFIKTVR

-615 KLKSIEGKLLHS
+615 KLKSIEEKLLHS

-652 DPEPSLLFK
+652 DPETSLLFK
-661 IRHDFFDYEDIKQKG
+661 IRHDFFDYEDIKQRG

-690 FSTLSEMAKSLFIP
+690 FSTVSEMAKSLFIP

-754 DESDES
+754 D
-760 DDITAYSLIDR
+760 DITAYSLIDR

-796 SGSASSI
+796 SESASSI
-803 ERFIPYLEAQK
+803 ERFIPYLEEQK
-814 LAVRKKCI
+814 LTVRKKCI
-822 DDLNLSYLIIDGISE
+822 DDLDLSYLIIDGISE

>member
-1 MDKNTQKALA
+1 
-11 AIKNISSARSLR
+11 
-23 DFRKKIYA
+23 
-31 KTDLSYGEAILAQH
+31 
-45 ELIADKELIK
+45 
-55 KDSNGKR
+55 
-62 YRVARPD
+62 
-69 GSHYSFKDFLLS
+69 
-81 ITNESICS
+81 
-89 DEIREILLNAGLF
+89 
-102 NENDSYRYLKEL
+102 
-114 VFHLKHDLLIRVS
+114 
-127 NFTLNK
+127 
-133 KEFSESLF
+133 
-141 KGHFT
+141 
-146 PFFVRSTQKNS
+146 
-157 FFAYQAKIPA
+157 
-167 EALNVTSC
+167 
-175 VDKNATRALL
+175 
-185 FGYPVYTDGYGS
+185 
-197 FTPVFCS
+197 
-204 AIDNVDTDNADCYLR
+204 
-219 KLKND
+219 
-224 RYFVNS
+224 
-230 CFIKAI
+230 
-236 AKNRGE
+236 
-242 QAANDLLLKLNISPV
+242 
-257 SDFDSIDNFE
+257 
-267 LSKADMPFENALLL
+267 
-281 ISNLFEC
+281 
-288 EADPLNPQV
+288 
-297 LSDRPLNEE
+297 
-306 IKNHSELILNRAV
+306 
-319 IVPVDERE
+319 
-327 PSILY
+327 
-332 KMAQLETVLRLDEKA
+332 
-347 LDNTALSCFSRR
+347 
-359 QVCNETS
+359 
-366 DITLFEDLVIG
+366 
-377 RDCDSDRLQGAG
+377 
-389 QIVLCNVL
+389 
-397 SKENSLMYV
+397 MYV

-435 GNNEDNL
+435 VNNEDNL

-505 NDEEFQ
+505 NDEELQ

-519 KVTGRALD
+519 KVSGRALD

-567 NFANSLFIGNKVIR
+567 NFANSLFIGNKAIR

-615 KLKSIEGKLLHS
+615 KLENIEEKLLLR

-652 DPEPSLLFK
+652 DPDPSLLFK

-690 FSTLSEMAKSLFIP
+690 FSTVSEMAKSLFIP

-730 KSVSIIVRKNDDTDE
+730 KSVSIIVRKNDDADE

-754 DESDES
+754 DKS

-771 LSVDDDGLVSMR
+771 LSVDDDGLISMR

-796 SGSASSI
+796 SESASSI

-822 DDLNLSYLIIDGISE
+822 DDLDLSYLIIDGISE

>member
-1 MDKNTQKALA
+1 
-11 AIKNISSARSLR
+11 
-23 DFRKKIYA
+23 
-31 KTDLSYGEAILAQH
+31 
-45 ELIADKELIK
+45 
-55 KDSNGKR
+55 
-62 YRVARPD
+62 
-69 GSHYSFKDFLLS
+69 
-81 ITNESICS
+81 
-89 DEIREILLNAGLF
+89 
-102 NENDSYRYLKEL
+102 
-114 VFHLKHDLLIRVS
+114 
-127 NFTLNK
+127 
-133 KEFSESLF
+133 
-141 KGHFT
+141 
-146 PFFVRSTQKNS
+146 
-157 FFAYQAKIPA
+157 
-167 EALNVTSC
+167 
-175 VDKNATRALL
+175 
-185 FGYPVYTDGYGS
+185 
-197 FTPVFCS
+197 
-204 AIDNVDTDNADCYLR
+204 
-219 KLKND
+219 
-224 RYFVNS
+224 
-230 CFIKAI
+230 
-236 AKNRGE
+236 
-242 QAANDLLLKLNISPV
+242 
-257 SDFDSIDNFE
+257 
-267 LSKADMPFENALLL
+267 
-281 ISNLFEC
+281 
-288 EADPLNPQV
+288 
-297 LSDRPLNEE
+297 
-306 IKNHSELILNRAV
+306 
-319 IVPVDERE
+319 
-327 PSILY
+327 
-332 KMAQLETVLRLDEKA
+332 MAQLETVLRLDEKA

-359 QVCNETS
+359 HVCNETS

-406 TENFDYATLCKYAA
+406 TENFDYATLCKYAT

-505 NDEEFQ
+505 NDEELQ

-519 KVTGRALD
+519 KVSSRALD

-602 LFDRYLKLTYEKA
+602 LFDRYLKLTYDKA
-615 KLKSIEGKLLHS
+615 KLKNIEGKLLLR

-652 DPEPSLLFK
+652 DPETSLLFK
-661 IRHDFFDYEDIKQKG
+661 IRHDFFDYEDIKQRG

-690 FSTLSEMAKSLFIP
+690 FSTVSEMAKSLFIP

-711 MMVDKNTG
+711 MTVDKNTG

-754 DESDES
+754 D
-760 DDITAYSLIDR
+760 DITAYSLIDR

-796 SGSASSI
+796 SESESSI

-822 DDLNLSYLIIDGISE
+822 DDLDLSYLIIDGISE
-837 PDSHSR
+837 PDSNSL

-857 LSQIDTDRLINA
+857 LSQTDTDRLINA
-869 ESFENGSSKF
+869 ESFENGSSRL

>member
-1 MDKNTQKALA
+1 
-11 AIKNISSARSLR
+11 
-23 DFRKKIYA
+23 
-31 KTDLSYGEAILAQH
+31 
-45 ELIADKELIK
+45 
-55 KDSNGKR
+55 
-62 YRVARPD
+62 
-69 GSHYSFKDFLLS
+69 
-81 ITNESICS
+81 
-89 DEIREILLNAGLF
+89 
-102 NENDSYRYLKEL
+102 
-114 VFHLKHDLLIRVS
+114 
-127 NFTLNK
+127 
-133 KEFSESLF
+133 
-141 KGHFT
+141 
-146 PFFVRSTQKNS
+146 
-157 FFAYQAKIPA
+157 
-167 EALNVTSC
+167 
-175 VDKNATRALL
+175 
-185 FGYPVYTDGYGS
+185 
-197 FTPVFCS
+197 
-204 AIDNVDTDNADCYLR
+204 
-219 KLKND
+219 
-224 RYFVNS
+224 
-230 CFIKAI
+230 
-236 AKNRGE
+236 
-242 QAANDLLLKLNISPV
+242 
-257 SDFDSIDNFE
+257 
-267 LSKADMPFENALLL
+267 
-281 ISNLFEC
+281 
-288 EADPLNPQV
+288 
-297 LSDRPLNEE
+297 
-306 IKNHSELILNRAV
+306 
-319 IVPVDERE
+319 
-327 PSILY
+327 
-332 KMAQLETVLRLDEKA
+332 MAQLETVLRLDEKA

-359 QVCNETS
+359 QVRNETS

-435 GNNEDNL
+435 GNNEDSL

-472 HKFKEDDD
+472 HKFKDDD

-505 NDEEFQ
+505 NDEELQ

-519 KVTGRALD
+519 KVSSRALD

-615 KLKSIEGKLLHS
+615 KLKSLEEKLLLR

-652 DPEPSLLFK
+652 DPETSLLFK
-661 IRHDFFDYEDIKQKG
+661 IRHDFFDYEDIKQRG

-690 FSTLSEMAKSLFIP
+690 FSTVSEMAKSLFIP

-754 DESDES
+754 DKS

-771 LSVDDDGLVSMR
+771 LSVDDDGLISMR

-796 SGSASSI
+796 SESASSI

-869 ESFENGSSKF
+869 ESFENGNSRL
-879 VPEFFDESLFKLNAR
+879 VPEYFDESLFKLNAR

>member
-89 DEIREILLNAGLF
+89 DEIRKILLNAGLF

-230 CFIKAI
+230 CFIKEI
-236 AKNRGE
+236 AKNRSE
-242 QAANDLLLKLNISPV
+242 QAANDLLLKLNLSPV

-377 RDCDSDRLQGAG
+377 RNCDSDRLQGAG

-461 DSLCRRLKSKV
+461 DSLCRRLKSKG
-472 HKFKEDDD
+472 HKFKDDD

-505 NDEEFQ
+505 NDEELQ

-519 KVTGRALD
+519 KVSGRALD

-615 KLKSIEGKLLHS
+615 KLKNIEGKLLHS

-652 DPEPSLLFK
+652 DPETSLLFK
-661 IRHDFFDYEDIKQKG
+661 IRHDFFDYEDIKQRG

-690 FSTLSEMAKSLFIP
+690 FSTVSEMAKSLFIP

-711 MMVDKNTG
+711 MTVDKNTG

-754 DESDES
+754 D
-760 DDITAYSLIDR
+760 DITAYSLIDR

-796 SGSASSI
+796 SESASSI
-803 ERFIPYLEAQK
+803 ERFIPYLEEQK
-814 LAVRKKCI
+814 LTVRKKCI
-822 DDLNLSYLIIDGISE
+822 DDLDLSYLIIDGISE

>member
-1 MDKNTQKALA
+1 M
-11 AIKNISSARSLR
+11 
-23 DFRKKIYA
+23 
-31 KTDLSYGEAILAQH
+31 
-45 ELIADKELIK
+45 
-55 KDSNGKR
+55 
-62 YRVARPD
+62 
-69 GSHYSFKDFLLS
+69 
-81 ITNESICS
+81 
-89 DEIREILLNAGLF
+89 
-102 NENDSYRYLKEL
+102 
-114 VFHLKHDLLIRVS
+114 
-127 NFTLNK
+127 
-133 KEFSESLF
+133 
-141 KGHFT
+141 
-146 PFFVRSTQKNS
+146 
-157 FFAYQAKIPA
+157 
-167 EALNVTSC
+167 
-175 VDKNATRALL
+175 

-230 CFIKAI
+230 CFIKEI
-236 AKNRGE
+236 AKNRSE
-242 QAANDLLLKLNISPV
+242 QAANDLLLKLNLSPV

-359 QVCNETS
+359 QVCNDSS

-377 RDCDSDRLQGAG
+377 SDCDSDRLQGAG

-406 TENFDYATLCKYAA
+406 TENFDYATLCRYAA

-472 HKFKEDDD
+472 HKFKDDD

-505 NDEEFQ
+505 NDEELQ

-519 KVTGRALD
+519 KVSSRALD

-557 KLTGFDVAKF
+557 KLTVFDIAKF

-615 KLKSIEGKLLHS
+615 KLKSIEEKLLHS

-690 FSTLSEMAKSLFIP
+690 FSTVSEMAKSLFIP

-754 DESDES
+754 DESD
-760 DDITAYSLIDR
+760 DITAYSLIDR

-783 FNQMYSSDESYEK
+783 FNQKQSLDESYEK
-796 SGSASSI
+796 SESASSI
-803 ERFIPYLEAQK
+803 ERFIPYLEEQK
-814 LAVRKKCI
+814 LTVRKKCI
-822 DDLNLSYLIIDGISE
+822 DDLDLSYLIIDGISE

>member
-1 MDKNTQKALA
+1 
-11 AIKNISSARSLR
+11 
-23 DFRKKIYA
+23 
-31 KTDLSYGEAILAQH
+31 
-45 ELIADKELIK
+45 
-55 KDSNGKR
+55 
-62 YRVARPD
+62 
-69 GSHYSFKDFLLS
+69 
-81 ITNESICS
+81 
-89 DEIREILLNAGLF
+89 
-102 NENDSYRYLKEL
+102 
-114 VFHLKHDLLIRVS
+114 
-127 NFTLNK
+127 
-133 KEFSESLF
+133 
-141 KGHFT
+141 
-146 PFFVRSTQKNS
+146 
-157 FFAYQAKIPA
+157 
-167 EALNVTSC
+167 
-175 VDKNATRALL
+175 
-185 FGYPVYTDGYGS
+185 
-197 FTPVFCS
+197 
-204 AIDNVDTDNADCYLR
+204 
-219 KLKND
+219 
-224 RYFVNS
+224 
-230 CFIKAI
+230 
-236 AKNRGE
+236 
-242 QAANDLLLKLNISPV
+242 
-257 SDFDSIDNFE
+257 
-267 LSKADMPFENALLL
+267 
-281 ISNLFEC
+281 
-288 EADPLNPQV
+288 
-297 LSDRPLNEE
+297 
-306 IKNHSELILNRAV
+306 
-319 IVPVDERE
+319 
-327 PSILY
+327 
-332 KMAQLETVLRLDEKA
+332 MAQLETVLRLDEKA

-359 QVCNETS
+359 HVCNETS

-406 TENFDYATLCKYAA
+406 TENFDYATLCKYAT

-442 NRTASLFKKDDDY
+442 NRTVSLFKKDDDY

-505 NDEEFQ
+505 NDEELQ

-519 KVTGRALD
+519 KVSSRALD

-602 LFDRYLKLTYEKA
+602 LFDRYLKLTYDKA
-615 KLKSIEGKLLHS
+615 KLKNIEGKLLLR

-652 DPEPSLLFK
+652 DPETSLLFK
-661 IRHDFFDYEDIKQKG
+661 IRHDFFDYDDIKQSG

-690 FSTLSEMAKSLFIP
+690 FSTVSEMAKSLFIP

-754 DESDES
+754 DKS

-771 LSVDDDGLVSMR
+771 LSVDDDGLISMR

-796 SGSASSI
+796 SESASSI

-822 DDLNLSYLIIDGISE
+822 DDLDLSYLIIDGISE
-837 PDSHSR
+837 PDSHSM

>member
-242 QAANDLLLKLNISPV
+242 QATNDLLLKLNISPV

-359 QVCNETS
+359 HVCNETS

-491 ALRKCSDIAFNQAL
+491 ALRKCRDIAFNQAL
-505 NDEEFQ
+505 NDEELQ
-511 LLHSLLKE
+511 LLRSLLKE
-519 KVTGRALD
+519 KVSGRALD

-567 NFANSLFIGNKVIR
+567 NFATSLFIGNKVMR

-602 LFDRYLKLTYEKA
+602 LFDRYLKFTYEKA
-615 KLKSIEGKLLHS
+615 KLKSIEEKLLLR

-647 LKRLE
+647 LKRIE
-652 DPEPSLLFK
+652 EPEPSLLLK
-661 IRHDFFDYEDIKQKG
+661 IRHDFFDYEDIKQKS
-676 DLKAMLSLVSPVCE
+676 DLKSMLSLVSPVCE
-690 FSTLSEMAKSLFIP
+690 FSTVSEMAKSLFIP

-711 MMVDKNTG
+711 MMVDKNTS

-730 KSVSIIVRKNDDTDE
+730 KSVSIIVRKNDDADE
-745 DSETGKMSS
+745 DSETGKMS
-754 DESDES
+754 SDES

-771 LSVDDDGLVSMR
+771 LSVDDDGLISMR
-783 FNQMYSSDESYEK
+783 FNQKQSLDESYEK
-796 SGSASSI
+796 SESASSI

-814 LAVRKKCI
+814 LAVRKKSI

-837 PDSHSR
+837 PDSNSL

-857 LSQIDTDRLINA
+857 LSQTDTDRLINA
-869 ESFENGSSKF
+869 ESFENGSSRL
-879 VPEFFDESLFKLNAR
+879 VPEYFDESLFKLNAR